1 VAELLIVQL
10 DASEMDNYSYL
21 IYCPETMLGA
31 AVDPSMRP
39 EVLSAEAERLGVQLT
54 LLLNTHGHQDHVFG
68 NPQILAQGEIKLAAN
83 PVDVSDPDIPLFEG
97 SRIPL
102 GKGEIEVLHTP
113 GHTPGSLVF
122 RTGSN
127 LITGDTLFVS
137 RCGRADLPGS
147 NVEDLYNSLQRLK
160 KLPPETRVYPGH
172 NYGPTPTST
181 IGWELDNN
189 DFLKCPD
196 LPSFIKL
203 RLG

>member
-68 NPQILAQGEIKLAAN
+68 NPQIMAQGEIKLAAN

-102 GKGEIEVLHTP
+102 GNGEIEALHTP

-122 RTGSN
+122 KTGDS

-160 KLPPETRVYPGH
+160 KLPAAIEISDIDANAISGARKNAVTAGVDH
-172 NYGPTPTST
+172 L
-181 IGWELDNN
+181 LDI
-189 DFLKCPD
+189 
-196 LPSFIKL
+196 LP
-203 RLG
+203 